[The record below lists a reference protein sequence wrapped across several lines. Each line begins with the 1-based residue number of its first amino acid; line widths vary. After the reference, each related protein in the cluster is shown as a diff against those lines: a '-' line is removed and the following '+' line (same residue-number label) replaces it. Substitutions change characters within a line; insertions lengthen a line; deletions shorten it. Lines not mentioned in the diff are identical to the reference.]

1 MRKDDSVRLLHM
13 LEAAQEALS
22 FAENQTKESLNNDRR
37 LALALVKDIEIIGEA
52 AANVTPEGR
61 EILPD
66 IPWNKIV
73 GMRNRLIHAYFD
85 IDLDVLWKTIA
96 EDIPAL
102 ISRLEKVASSGGLS

>member
-1 MRKDDSVRLLHM
+1 MRKDDTVRLLHM
-13 LEAAQEALS
+13 LEAARETLS
-22 FAENQTKESLNNDRR
+22 FAKDNTRASLNTDRK

-85 IDLDVLWKTIA
+85 IDLGPL
-96 EDIPAL
+96 ENNPRRSPPAD
-102 ISRLEKVASSGGLS
+102 KHAQ